1 MRFVIILGLMLCA
14 CAPHQWT
21 NARYNPDGDVEQ
33 AKDECHYDAQR
44 QMAID
49 NRNYGWSQT
58 LVEGNVFRSCM
69 RAKGYR

>member
-1 MRFVIILGLMLCA
+1 MLSA

-21 NARYNPDGDVEQ
+21 NAAYNADGDVGQ
-33 AKDECHYDAQR
+33 AKAECHYEAQR
-44 QMAID
+44 QMATD
-49 NRNYGWSQT
+49 NHDYGWSRS